1 MTKKDLFMI
10 ILKLYGLY
18 SIIEIII
25 QLPNVLYFTINDS
38 NFDMFFSLLTI
49 PLISLI
55 IVYILIFKST
65 LIIRLLKLDKGFD
78 NNEVVI
84 NSIDKKDKIQIALI
98 IISIYLIVSNISSF
112 ISQIVFEFKRSV
124 SRKGE
129 LNNSLNDIINT
140 YNPENVDYKLMLNSG
155 LSILIGYL
163 LLTNYKRL
171 SNWIDNINN
180 KNEG

>member
-1 MTKKDLFMI
+1 M
-10 ILKLYGLY
+10 
-18 SIIEIII
+18 
-25 QLPNVLYFTINDS
+25 
-38 NFDMFFSLLTI
+38 
-49 PLISLI
+49 
-55 IVYILIFKST
+55 
-65 LIIRLLKLDKGFD
+65 DKGFD

>member
-1 MTKKDLFMI
+1 M
-10 ILKLYGLY
+10 
-18 SIIEIII
+18 
-25 QLPNVLYFTINDS
+25 
-38 NFDMFFSLLTI
+38 
-49 PLISLI
+49 
-55 IVYILIFKST
+55 
-65 LIIRLLKLDKGFD
+65 DKGFD

-98 IISIYLIVSNISSF
+98 ILSIYLIVNNFSSF
-112 ISQIVFEFKRSV
+112 LSQIIFEFKRSV
-124 SRKGE
+124 NSKNE
-129 LNNSLNDIINT
+129 LNQLIDT
-140 YNPENVDYKLMLNSG
+140 YNPGNVDFKLMISSG

>member
-25 QLPNVLYFTINDS
+25 QLTNVLYFTINDS

-65 LIIRLLKLDKGFD
+65 LIIRLTSVHLK
-78 NNEVVI
+78 
-84 NSIDKKDKIQIALI
+84 
-98 IISIYLIVSNISSF
+98 
-112 ISQIVFEFKRSV
+112 
-124 SRKGE
+124 
-129 LNNSLNDIINT
+129 
-140 YNPENVDYKLMLNSG
+140 
-155 LSILIGYL
+155 
-163 LLTNYKRL
+163 
-171 SNWIDNINN
+171 
-180 KNEG
+180 

>member
-1 MTKKDLFMI
+1 MTKKDLFSI

-18 SIIEIII
+18 SIIELIT
-25 QLPNVLYFTINDS
+25 QLPNVLYFMFTDS
-38 NFDMFFSLLTI
+38 NFDMMFSFLTI

-55 IVYILIFKST
+55 IVYILIFKSS

-84 NSIDKKDKIQIALI
+84 NTIDKKDKIQIALI
-98 IISIYLIVSNISSF
+98 ILSIYLIVNNFSSF
-112 ISQIVFEFKRSV
+112 LSQIIFEFKRSV
-124 SRKGE
+124 NSKNE
-129 LNNSLNDIINT
+129 LNQLIDT
-140 YNPENVDYKLMLNSG
+140 YNPGNVDFKLMISSG